1 MLFKLQ
7 FESLSELDDFVESYG
22 ARRPKFE
29 AAETAIAEV
38 ETAVNKPEP
47 KPESDLVIHAA
58 EPVQAEPEPAAEETP
73 TTAPVH
79 TVSESDVKLLLTEKI
94 KEGKKAEVKAL
105 FHSYGVDKLSELV
118 AQHLDQLDEFYERAG
133 EL

>member
-38 ETAVNKPEP
+38 ENAVNKPET

-58 EPVQAEPEPAAEETP
+58 EPVQAEPEPAPAPAE
-73 TTAPVH
+73 APADDI
-79 TVSESDVKLLLTEKI
+79 TESTIKLLLTEKI
-94 KEGKKAEVKAL
+94 KSGKKAEVKTL
-105 FHSYGVDKLSELV
+105 FGRYGVGKLSELV
-118 AQHLDQLDEFYERAG
+118 AQHPDQLSAFYHDAEV
-133 EL
+133 L